1 MAKAK
6 KIPREHLYHAE
17 AVALSGNLHLP
28 LLQEIKPQTSVKLHE
43 KGGYISQHS
52 GSFRLEGILSYKAAY
67 TQVAGNRDPKRGH
80 GWSTLTTSVVEGINV
95 LEVVTADRVV
105 TQLSSEHP
113 LEGYVPSVSFLGTRF
128 ENLRIAGHPVDLE
141 LALDVLGPKPG
152 SDFPYTSDKEF
163 LKRVSE
169 QLERIRGVKNLS
181 AEMIKRY
188 SPTPRSD
195 VPEIECSILKTAKGG
210 YPGQSFGHV
219 IDVPNFGRI
228 YLGVLR
234 IRQSE
239 FEKGV
244 PKKTTIDLTMID
256 LEMGCIGGGRAGIG
270 NNILNGSTQP

>member
-1 MAKAK
+1 MANTVK
-6 KIPREHLYHAE
+6 REHQYHAE
-17 AVALSGNLHLP
+17 AVALSGHLKLP

-43 KGGYISQHS
+43 QGGYISQHS

-105 TQLSSEHP
+105 TQVSSDHP
-113 LEGYVPSVSFLGTRF
+113 LVGYVPSISFLGTRF

-141 LALDVLGPKPG
+141 LALDVLGPKPD
-152 SDFPYTSDKEF
+152 SDFPYTSDAKF

-169 QLERIRGVKNLS
+169 QLARISGCKSLPP
-181 AEMIKRY
+181 EMLKRY
-188 SPTPRSD
+188 NPGSRAEID
-195 VPEIECSILKTAKGG
+195 EIECSIVKTAKGAF
-210 YPGQSFGHV
+210 PGQPFGHV

-234 IRQSE
+234 IRQSD
-239 FEKGV
+239 FVKGV
-244 PKKTTIDLTMID
+244 PKKTLIDFTMIE
-256 LEMGCIGGGRAGIG
+256 LEMGCIGGGRAGVG
-270 NNILNGSTQP
+270 NNILNGASVP